1 MHLLFCLLL
10 DLDLSAFYLKESE
23 VIIEELQDDELEYTN
38 MPSLVNL
45 PAQIF
50 MSHTEPPFLYQYVGD
65 QVRIIQVLGD
75 DPSVAKIYKKIEK
88 DVGNTLISDK
98 NDTNTETVEQI
109 VTATNLSENTIELPK
124 DPSENTI
131 EPTEKSETVI
141 DKNLFN
147 EMSVL
152 EPVQDVKENN
162 ISDNLDKV
170 NDLKEFK
177 LYKEIEKI
185 VEQEMYEPT
194 ANLNITGKELVQ
206 KPVSLEASLNENNSA
221 ESGDD
226 EASFGTPDNSPKT
239 KRKLPKGKYGK
250 GKAPPPP
257 IVDNNILP
265 SMEDSYKDYL
275 ENDCDT
281 TSQESLV
288 DILNRM
294 PNTVIKETGTFNKDF
309 KGIQAVNPIAENK
322 RRHKSKSPGN
332 MSKGNITTIG
342 RLLQLPGKFAFW
354 NKTDDTNKSKSDVSE
369 ISDHSRRSSI
379 NEFQSCADLTK
390 IITLETNVSQ
400 SESNDDQ
407 ISFNDDF
414 FESEA
419 ITQDIIDKSDA
430 LQKLIEAKI
439 ESHPEY
445 KMVAVHAEIPT
456 TSKSTDV

>member
-1 MHLLFCLLL
+1 
-10 DLDLSAFYLKESE
+10 
-23 VIIEELQDDELEYTN
+23 

-75 DPSVAKIYKKIEK
+75 DPSIVKIYKNIEK
-88 DVGNTLISDK
+88 DDGNTLNDK
-98 NDTNTETVEQI
+98 DDNSNTEKIDQI
-109 VTATNLSENTIELPK
+109 VTATNLSENTIELTK

-131 EPTEKSETVI
+131 ELTEKCETVI
-141 DKNLFN
+141 NKNISN

-152 EPVQDVKENN
+152 EPVEDVKENDKY
-162 ISDNLDKV
+162 DNLDRV
-170 NDLKEFK
+170 TNSIEFMRK
-177 LYKEIEKI
+177 KEIEKN
-185 VEQEMYEPT
+185 VQQEIEEATAFNKNNDKNTTGQVKEP
-194 ANLNITGKELVQ
+194 GQE
-206 KPVSLEASLNENNSA
+206 PVSLDVSLNENHSA

-226 EASFGTPDNSPKT
+226 EASFDTPDNSPKS
-239 KRKLPKGKYGK
+239 KRKLAKGKYGK

-257 IVDNNILP
+257 IVDNKP
-265 SMEDSYKDYL
+265 VSFMEDSYKNDP

-281 TSQESLV
+281 TSQESLI

-294 PNTVIKETGTFNKDF
+294 PNTAIKETGTFNKD
-309 KGIQAVNPIAENK
+309 KCLQVVNPIAENK
-322 RRHKSKSPGN
+322 RRHKSKSSGN
-332 MSKGNITTIG
+332 MLKSNITTIG
-342 RLLQLPGKFAFW
+342 RLLQLPGKLAFW
-354 NKTDDTNKSKSDVSE
+354 NKTDDANKSKSDVSE

-379 NEFQSCADLTK
+379 NDEFQSCADLTN
-390 IITLETNVSQ
+390 IITLKTNVSQ
-400 SESNDDQ
+400 SENNDDQ
-407 ISFNDDF
+407 ISFNDAF

-419 ITQDIIDKSDA
+419 ITQDIIDKSEA

-445 KMVAVHAEIPT
+445 KIVAVHAEIPT